1 MKFEGDVA
9 SVGGPSR
16 PSGRSVQGR
25 KLVASGAIGCTC
37 PDIPEAKAIRLEGN
51 FLSIGRQIRA
61 HLVALL
67 RNQDGGRLLMVP
79 LIFQGKAPDVEL
91 VNHLLVHQLVTL
103 CRDRRPTC
111 LAHGTSNWSRYA
123 SGRRYSPQALRT
135 STRGRE
141 DDFAT
146 VCRPGG
152 R

>member
-1 MKFEGDVA
+1 
-9 SVGGPSR
+9 
-16 PSGRSVQGR
+16 
-25 KLVASGAIGCTC
+25 
-37 PDIPEAKAIRLEGN
+37 
-51 FLSIGRQIRA
+51 
-61 HLVALL
+61 
-67 RNQDGGRLLMVP
+67 MVP

-91 VNHLLVHQLVTL
+91 GNHLLVHQLVTL

-111 LAHGTSNWSRYA
+111 LAQRTSNWSRYA

-152 R
+152 RTDDGTMIEGQAPGFATRRADDIHIVAHAGNSGADESDLRAVWGERGFGVA